1 MSKFLLK
8 TGLAGALSTASLLML
23 SPALYAQDAGSLEE
37 VVVTGFRGSLEAGL
51 SNKREAVNSKESIVA
66 EDIGKMPD
74 LNLAESLQRVP
85 GIAITREGGEGRQIT
100 VRGLGPDFTRTTLN
114 GMEVPAS
121 GGGIDSSGGVNRS
134 RALDFNIFAS
144 ELFNRIDV
152 NKSQMASIEEGGLAS
167 TIEMYTAKPF
177 DNPGLHFNAGVQLT
191 ADNLANETDPRIT
204 ALYSQTFAD
213 DTVGVLLSAAVSQRT
228 VRQEG
233 FGSVRFSA
241 PILQGDDW
249 ADTTGTVVTG
259 TPNTAAFAQNFS
271 IYDPADDPLS
281 YLFTPR
287 LPRMDYFSNTVDRI
301 GITAAVQFRPTDNL
315 EFGLDIA
322 SSKLE
327 NDRISYNY
335 AAQFRNSW
343 DSITPVSLTL
353 DPTGQYIIAGSF
365 TDVRPR
371 SESRGQF
378 STTDFTQIVATGK
391 YDFSDTI
398 SLEVMYGTAKS
409 EHDEEQDR
417 YNIDGPIGGADFS
430 FDMTGNSN
438 MAAMTYG
445 FDILDTSNYTIG
457 GGLTVRRDLVERTN
471 DTFKADLNIDLDP
484 FNIKTGFIANTR
496 EVDSARI
503 NPVGL
508 TAPAGDS
515 PVDNYAGLAVTF
527 QSQVGG
533 GFASALDA
541 PAGFPT
547 NWMVEDISVANEL
560 YGVNTATWVRAE
572 TDGSTFNVKEETS
585 GIYVQ
590 GDWRTEVG
598 NMPLLLNA
606 GVRYV
611 ETDTTAS
618 GVSNIAGELINT
630 VASNSYTDTLPSVN
644 ATLEMTDELL
654 LRLNL
659 GENITRPALSS
670 LVPRITSITPVNG
683 NIGVGNPDLNPIRSD
698 SIDLSIE
705 WYFAEESLLAFTY
718 FKKDIT
724 GFIASDTV
732 LGTLNPGI
740 AAVVAQRPEY
750 DPGDPAYLPGAI
762 DPYTGI
768 WNLSQPIN
776 SQNFDL
782 DGYEIL
788 YQQPFSSLPGFWS
801 NFGIIFNFTH
811 VNAEAPFD
819 TSLGVVV
826 SNLPD
831 LSEESYNY
839 TLYYETDVWGAR
851 VSVNNRDD
859 YLTRVSGSN
868 GNAQEANTGP
878 TRMDLSAFYNLNDSI
893 TFSLEV
899 INLNE
904 EAERNYTTGPGAS
917 NLNLVREYNST
928 GREVFLGMRYSY

>member
-1 MSKFLLK
+1 MISQYNKFLVRS
-8 TGLAGALSTASLLML
+8 GLTSTLSAIVLLVL
-23 SPALYAQDAGSLEE
+23 SPVLHAQDAVLEE

-51 SNKREAVNSKESIVA
+51 NNKREAVNSKESIVA

-85 GIAITREGGEGRQIT
+85 GVAITREGGEGRQVTI
-100 VRGLGPDFTRTTLN
+100 RGLSPDFTRVTLN

-121 GGGIDSSGGVNRS
+121 GGGIDSSGGVNRD

-144 ELFNRIDV
+144 ELFNRIDI

-167 TIEMYTAKPF
+167 TIDMYTAKPF
-177 DNPGLHFNAGVQLT
+177 DNPGLHFNAGLQLT
-191 ADNLANETDPRIT
+191 ADNLADETDPRFT

-213 DTVGVLLSAAVSQRT
+213 DTFGILLSAAISQRT

-233 FGSVRFSA
+233 FGSVRYSA
-241 PILQGDDW
+241 PNLQNPPTW
-249 ADTTGTVVTG
+249 AGGGAGATVNGTFG
-259 TPNTAAFAQNFS
+259 S
-271 IYDPADDPLS
+271 YADADGNVFMFDINS
-281 YLFTPR
+281 VFTPR
-287 LPRMDYFSNTVDRI
+287 LPRMDYFSNTVDRV
-301 GITAAVQFRPTDNL
+301 GITAALQFRPMEKL
-315 EFGLDIA
+315 ELGLDIA
-322 SSKLE
+322 TSKLE

-335 AAQFRNSW
+335 AAQFRNVW
-343 DSITPVSLTL
+343 NTITPVEITL
-353 DPTGQYIIAGSF
+353 DPTGSYIVAGSF

-378 STTDFTQIVATGK
+378 STTDFTQIVATAS
-391 YDFSDTI
+391 YDISDIIT
-398 SLEVMYGTAKS
+398 LDVMYGTAKS

-417 YNIDGPIGGADFS
+417 YNIDGPIGGSDFS
-430 FDMTGNSN
+430 FDMTENSN
-438 MAAMTYG
+438 VAAMSYG

-471 DTFKADLNIDLDP
+471 DTFKTDLNFDFDN
-484 FNIKTGFIANTR
+484 FGVKTGFITNTR

-508 TAPAGDS
+508 TAPAVDS
-515 PVDNYAGLAVTF
+515 PVDNYPGLAVTF

-533 GFASALDA
+533 GFGSALDT
-541 PAGFPT
+541 PTGFPT

-560 YGVNTATWVRAE
+560 YGVNSATWVRAE
-572 TDGSTFNVKEETS
+572 TDGATFNVEEETA
-585 GIYVQ
+585 GIYAQ
-590 GDWRTEVG
+590 MDWDAQLG

-618 GVSNIAGELINT
+618 GVSSIAGELINT
-630 VASNSYTDTLPSVN
+630 VASNTYSDTLPSVN
-644 ATLEMTDELL
+644 ATLEMTDDLL

-659 GENITRPALSS
+659 GKNITRPTLSD
-670 LVPRITSITPVNG
+670 LVPRITGITPVNG
-683 NIGVGNPDLNPIRSD
+683 NISVGNPDLDPIRSD

-718 FKKDIT
+718 FTKDIT

-750 DPGDPAYLPGAI
+750 DPTDPAYLPDAI
-762 DPYTGI
+762 DPFTGI
-768 WNLSQPIN
+768 WNLTQPIN

-788 YQQPFSSLPGFWS
+788 YQQPLPFD
-801 NFGIIFNFTH
+801 FGIIANFTH
-811 VNAEAPFD
+811 VEATAVFD
-819 TSLGVVV
+819 TTLGPVE
-826 SNLPD
+826 SNIPG
-831 LSEESYNY
+831 LSEESYNL

-851 VSVNNRDD
+851 VSVNSRDD
-859 YLTRVSGSN
+859 YLTSVTGSN

-878 TRMDLSAFYNLNDSI
+878 TRIDLSSFYNINDNF
-893 TFSLEV
+893 TLSLEV
-899 INLNE
+899 INLDE
-904 EAERNYTTGPGAS
+904 ETERNYTTGPGAS

-928 GREVFLGMRYSY
+928 GREVLLGVRVGF